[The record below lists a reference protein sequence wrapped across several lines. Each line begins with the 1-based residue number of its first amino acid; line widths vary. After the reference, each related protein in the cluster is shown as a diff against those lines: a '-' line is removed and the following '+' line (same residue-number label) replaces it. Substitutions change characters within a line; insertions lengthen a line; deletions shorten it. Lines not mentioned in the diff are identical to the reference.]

1 MTPGDLAL
9 ILTGFAA
16 VLSLAGFVAWLVT
29 VLPPDPLGADAER
42 RYQASERHVR
52 RVGR

>member
-1 MTPGDLAL
+1 MTAFLAYL
-9 ILTGFAA
+9 C
-16 VLSLAGFVAWLVT
+16 LAGFLVFFVAWLVT

-52 RVGR
+52 GRGRS